1 MDDQLTNSL
10 KASIKAAKA
19 TAAEMVLRVGEEKD
33 PAKKE
38 AMMKQLCALF
48 SAAHDAVSRR

>member
-1 MDDQLTNSL
+1 MDDQLANNL

-19 TAAEMVLRVGEEKD
+19 TAAEMVLRVGDEKD
-33 PAKKE
+33 PAKKAE
-38 AMMKQLCALF
+38 MMKQLCALF